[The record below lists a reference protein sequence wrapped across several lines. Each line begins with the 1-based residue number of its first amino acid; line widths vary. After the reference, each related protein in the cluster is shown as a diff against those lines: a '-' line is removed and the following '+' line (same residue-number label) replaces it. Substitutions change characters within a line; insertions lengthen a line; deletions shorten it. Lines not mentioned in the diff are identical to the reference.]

1 MRTPALKL
9 SLFSGFCA
17 LAAFAA
23 PAETV
28 SEKRIDL
35 IFRPPVGEC
44 MAISADGKYLA
55 FTQHVGSERAI
66 MVKDLELR
74 TNTARILADED
85 RPRPRGARCL
95 GDHRRSGV

>member
-44 MAISADGKYLA
+44 MAISADGNIWPSRSTWA
-55 FTQHVGSERAI
+55 A
-66 MVKDLELR
+66 
-74 TNTARILADED
+74 NARLW
-85 RPRPRGARCL
+85 
-95 GDHRRSGV
+95 